1 MSFINY
7 REKRA
12 EIFRDTQQLY
22 TESDLL
28 RAAVEKSR
36 DETRIYPEDDY
47 PIINRRSCRRG
58 IVTVSKARTFE
69 AAIKLHNDHVC
80 RGKTGADIKRSNSR
94 LLYLQLET

>member
-7 REKRA
+7 RERRA

-69 AAIKLHNDHVC
+69 AAINRC
-80 RGKTGADIKRSNSR
+80 RRCLRKSPQGIREI
-94 LLYLQLET
+94 L